1 MDEQGWHPTVSIE
14 RESAT
19 DDATPIEATG
29 IIDRLGRFTVLRVLG
44 RGGMGT
50 VYVGY
55 DHQLARK
62 VALKRLYR
70 GAAGSGR
77 DRLLREA
84 QALARLSH
92 PNVVQVHEVGEA
104 AEAMFIAMELVEGE
118 PLSAWA
124 KGPGAVLDWRGRLEV
139 LVEFK

>member
-62 VALKRLYR
+62 VALKRLR
-70 GAAGSGR
+70 RWAREGADDGPDPEDPEDGL
-77 DRLLREA
+77 D
-84 QALARLSH
+84 
-92 PNVVQVHEVGEA
+92 
-104 AEAMFIAMELVEGE
+104 EGFGDDE
-118 PLSAWA
+118 S
-124 KGPGAVLDWRGRLEV
+124 
-139 LVEFK
+139 